1 MNTNKIT
8 TGGIHLKSVDFRNDP
23 MFLRNQFARDGTFE
37 MPVIKKTKLDLDNI
51 KFVGYD
57 RLSEKERDKIVH
69 FFLDDY
75 KFEVLWKEPEPRIE
89 KLKEYRAVLS
99 PQFSVYTE
107 MPVAL
112 QIHQVFK
119 SRWCGAYFQSKGLKV
134 IPSLVW
140 GEPDTFWFS
149 FDGIDEGSVVAVST
163 IGMRTEKDLFMAGYK
178 EMMRRI
184 RPKAILCY
192 GEPFEE
198 MDGKL
203 IIIDYAK
210 TNNLSQEKTFTK
222 PIVKQLHSIIEKG
235 GGAAGGG
242 SGGSSQGGI
251 PKFPGWDPSKSPG
264 EGYEWRGKG
273 DPGSK
278 TGNWFKPDTG
288 EWLRGDL
295 SHPDPIGPHWDYGI
309 RGTPGGFRIFPDG
322 SYTPKAFEEEGVKL
336 T

>member
-1 MNTNKIT
+1 MNTNEIT
-8 TGGIHLKSVDFRNDP
+8 PGGIHLKSVDFRNDP